1 MPPVAQLTVAFA
13 AGLLAGRAVSGPWWL
28 PALAFLP
35 ALGTARRAPW
45 AAVIVLACGAGLAH
59 GGLVAARAAAGCT
72 AIWDLGRHAAIV
84 RIGDG
89 PAGSG
94 LADAVVRHAPEGCA
108 GRIRLRFGAVPF
120 PSGSTLVVVGWH
132 QPGAALRVERYRVLG
147 GTPSPRFRIR
157 DAVGRRIASLYGAR
171 APIVDALVLGRRG
184 DIDPQLRAE
193 FVASGLAHL
202 LAISGLHVGIIA
214 AWIAVLG
221 RVVGLGSRA
230 VWLSAAGAWG
240 YVLLLGFPAP
250 ATRAATFV
258 AIGALARARQRHPR
272 GGAVLAVAVLV
283 VLAVDP
289 AAVAQV
295 GAWLSVAAV
304 WGTAEAAAVLRRLR
318 RPHPAVRLLAA
329 SVGAVLATAPITA
342 WVFGQVSLAGVVTN
356 LVAVPLAG
364 ITVPGIL
371 ASLLG
376 GGLLAGGTGVT
387 LAVLERVAALGARLP
402 FGVVG
407 GDPGLPFALPWVG
420 ILGAGLWLVRVRPT
434 WPVAVRR
441 AAAMLALAVWAGLAR
456 DVWTRDRYAGLT
468 LYVLDVGQGDAI
480 ALRSPRGRWMLVDA
494 GPRIG
499 GRDAG
504 RTVVAPFLRRQGV
517 RSLDLLVVTHGDA
530 DHVGGAPSV
539 LAAVPAEVVME
550 PGQPLGSTP
559 YLEFLEAVDVAGAAW
574 RPARVG
580 DAVDWD
586 GVRLEVLHPSER
598 WLRGEV
604 RANENS
610 VVLHVSFGA
619 FDALLTGDA
628 GLPVESAVLPAVSQV
643 EVLKIGH
650 HGSAG
655 STGTPFLAAAA
666 PKVALISVGENGYGH
681 PAAEVMARLAEGRI
695 PAYRTDRGGMV
706 TVRSDGMYFEVLQT
720 PSSSRLPRLLCP
732 SRDSSPSRASSSS
745 RNACSPKPRGSLPT
759 SYTTWPSR
767 PR

>member
-13 AGLLAGRAVSGPWWL
+13 AGLLAGRAGSGPWWIPALILL
-28 PALAFLP
+28 PAV
-35 ALGTARRAPW
+35 GIARRAPW
-45 AAVIVLACGAGLAH
+45 AAVVVLACGVGLAH
-59 GGLVAARAAAGCT
+59 GTLVAARETAGCA
-72 AIWDLGRHAAIV
+72 AIWDGGRHAAIV
-84 RIGDG
+84 RIGDAPG
-89 PAGSG
+89 GSG
-94 LADAVVRHAPEGCA
+94 LTDATVRHAPEACA
-108 GRIRLRFGAVPF
+108 GPIRLRLGAGVA
-120 PSGSTLVVVGWH
+120 PSGATLVVVGRH
-132 QPGAALRVERYRVLG
+132 QPGTALRVERYRVLERV
-147 GTPSPRFRIR
+147 PSLRFRLR
-157 DAVGRRIASLYGAR
+157 DAVGRRIARLYGPR
-171 APIVDALVLGRRG
+171 APIVDALVIGRRG

-221 RVVGLGSRA
+221 RTLGLGWRA
-230 VWLSAAGAWG
+230 MWLSAVGAWG

-289 AAVAQV
+289 GAVGQP

-304 WGTAEAAAVLRRLR
+304 WGTAEAGAVLRQLR
-318 RPHPAVRLLAA
+318 RPHPVLRLLAA
-329 SVGAVLATAPITA
+329 SVGAVVATAPITA
-342 WVFGQVSLAGVVTN
+342 RVFGQVSLAGVVTN
-356 LVAVPLAG
+356 LIAVPLAS

-371 ASLLG
+371 ASLVG
-376 GGLLAGGTGVT
+376 GGVLAGGAGLT

-402 FGVVG
+402 FAVVS
-407 GDPGLPFALPWVG
+407 GDPGVPFAMPWVVM
-420 ILGAGLWLVRVRPT
+420 LGLGLWLVRVRPT
-434 WPVAVRR
+434 WPVAARR
-441 AAAMLALAVWAGLAR
+441 AAAVLAVAVWAGLAR
-456 DVWTRDRYAGLT
+456 DVWTRDRYDGLT

-539 LAAVPAEVVME
+539 LAAVPATTVME
-550 PGQPLGSTP
+550 PGQPLGSAP
-559 YLEFLEAVDVAGAAW
+559 YIEFLEAVDATGAAW
-574 RPARVG
+574 RAARVG

-586 GVRLEVLHPSER
+586 GVRLEVLHPSDR
-598 WLRGEV
+598 WLMGEI

-610 VVLHVSFGA
+610 VVLKVSFGA

-628 GLPVESAVLPAVSQV
+628 GLPVEAAVLDAVSQV

-655 STGTPFLAAAA
+655 STGAPLLAAAA
-666 PKVALISVGENGYGH
+666 PKVALISVGENSYGH
-681 PAAEVMARLAEGRI
+681 PAAEVLSRLAEARI
-695 PAYRTDRGGMV
+695 PSYRTDRGGMV

-720 PSSSRLPRLLCP
+720 PSSSRLPRFLCP
-732 SRDSSPSRASSSS
+732 NRDSSRSRASSSN
-745 RNACSPKPRGSLPT
+745 RNACFPKPQASLPT
-759 SYTTWPSR
+759 SYTTWPS
-767 PR
+767 PPK